1 MHTSAASHRGFSTWN
16 WRRLSR
22 SVFAAVTITCT
33 LAATAATA
41 GAQDDADPDASTT
54 VTGHG
59 WGHGR
64 GMSQY
69 GAVGYALNFGW
80 SSEQILD
87 HYYGDTIAGV
97 VPNSE
102 MTVRIESASDQPTV
116 AQVDSGVVVL
126 LDSDDNITHVS
137 SGRAIR
143 LTAVDGGFVLAD
155 APTCAGP
162 FVDRDGVIAEEIIR
176 ISTADT
182 PQSTGLSGTVGD
194 GTVVMGDWDGDGDD
208 EAATA
213 NGTSWTLYNGSIT
226 NPAASVRTT
235 FTMPAGTPVSGDW
248 DGDGIDTAGVFADGT
263 WSLGNGTA
271 NVSTLLFG
279 QAGDTPIVGDWDGD
293 GNDDLGVRRGN
304 TWMLSPGGGAA
315 IIEFDWGW
323 LGDTPL
329 VGDWDDDGI
338 DDAGLLRA
346 TTWIRRPRIGA
357 TLGNPLPQFEYVN
370 KTRYLVGDWD
380 GDGVDEHGRH
390 DDGVITLPNPNG
402 GDGPAVEIAP
412 RLSPNLDLDETIQ
425 RCVSASEQRYYR
437 GELRA
442 VRNNG
447 AQRTVNALPV
457 ESYLRAVV
465 PLEMPAS
472 WALLGDGAGAEALQ
486 SQAVSARSYSLAENR
501 ASYALTCDTIS
512 CQVYGGRAVRR
523 NGSLSSNENVLSN
536 QAIADTAGVVRM
548 RDGEVARTEFSSST
562 GGWTAGGV
570 FPAVEDLGD
579 AVDINPNH
587 NWAVE
592 IDIDDIE
599 SRFSN
604 RQLDRAYVSER
615 NGLGQDGGRVFEVT
629 LEFGEE
635 VFTMTGNEFRRAF
648 GLKSDWF
655 TIDWKRSSSL
665 EPCICPEEWPDQDLL
680 DTAEGT

>member
-1 MHTSAASHRGFSTWN
+1 MFTRTAS
-16 WRRLSR
+16 WRRKAR
-22 SVFAAVTITCT
+22 VYVATATIGCT
-33 LAATAATA
+33 LAATMAPA
-41 GAQDDADPDASTT
+41 GAQDNAPQAGDGSDTSMV

-80 SSEQILD
+80 SSAQILD
-87 HYYGDTIAGV
+87 HYYGGTTAGNV
-97 VPNSE
+97 DNSIL
-102 MTVRIESASDQPTV
+102 TVRIESASDEATV

-126 LDSDDNITHVS
+126 LDEQDNVTRV
-137 SGRAIR
+137 GTGKALR

-155 APTCAGP
+155 APTCSGP
-162 FVDRDGVIAEEIIR
+162 FTDRDGVIDAETIR

-182 PQSTGLSGTVGD
+182 PEQTGASGTVGAGD
-194 GTVVMGDWDGDGDD
+194 VVMGDWDGDGDD
-208 EAATA
+208 EAGTA
-213 NGTSWTLYNGSIT
+213 NGTNWTLYNGSIT
-226 NPAASVRTT
+226 NPAVSVRTT
-235 FTMPAGTPVSGDW
+235 FSMPAGVPLSGDW
-248 DGDGIDTAGVFADGT
+248 DGDGVDTAAVFADGT
-263 WSLGNGTA
+263 WFLGNGTA
-271 NVSTLLFG
+271 NVSELSFG

-315 IIEFDWGW
+315 VLEFDWGW

-329 VGDWDDDGI
+329 VGDWDGDGI

-346 TTWIRRPRIGA
+346 TTWIRRPRVGV
-357 TLGNPLPQFEYVN
+357 TLGNPLPQLDYVN
-370 KTRYLVGDWD
+370 KLRYLIGDWD
-380 GDGVDEHGRH
+380 GNGVDEPGRH
-390 DDGVITLPNPNG
+390 DDGVVNLAGPG
-402 GDGPAVEIAP
+402 AVAGPAGEITP
-412 RLSPNLDLDETIQ
+412 RLSPNLNIDETIQ
-425 RCVSASEQRYYR
+425 RCVSGSEQRYYR

-442 VRNNG
+442 VHNNG
-447 AQRTVNALPV
+447 AQRTVNAVPV

-472 WALLGDGAGAEALQ
+472 WALLGDGAGAAALQ
-486 SQAVSARSYSLAENR
+486 AQSVSARSYSLGENR
-501 ASYALTCDTIS
+501 TSYARTCDTIS

-523 NGSLSSNENVLSN
+523 NGTLSSNENDLSN
-536 QAIADTAGVVRM
+536 TAIADTAGVVRI

-579 AVDINPNH
+579 AVSINPNFD
-587 NWAVE
+587 WDVQ
-592 IDIDDIE
+592 IDIDNIE

-604 RQLDRAYVSER
+604 RQLDKAYISER

-635 VFTMTGNEFRRAF
+635 TFTMTGNEFRRAF

-655 TIDWKRSSSL
+655 TVDWERSSPL
-665 EPCICPEEWPDQDLL
+665 APCICPDDWPDQDLIEL
-680 DTAEGT
+680 LENP